1 MPYDEKFHKR
11 PGKKLERTQIIDMV
25 NAPQQSDEELY
36 GSFLKT
42 RDREILG
49 TLFRKYMSLVFG
61 VSMKYLR
68 EKHAAQDATME
79 VFERLLGYQPKSEIK
94 NFRAYL
100 YVMSKNY
107 CLMKQRGD
115 KVFTMEISDSD
126 MELATEMHPI
136 DESNGRE
143 ALLERCMKDLKDM
156 QLQCVSLFYMKR
168 KSYMEISN
176 ELKMTLNAVKSH
188 IQNGKRNLKLCIESK
203 E

>member
-1 MPYDEKFHKR
+1 
-11 PGKKLERTQIIDMV
+11 MV

-36 GSFLKT
+36 QNFLKD
-42 RDREILG
+42 RDKEVLG
-49 TLFRKYMSLVFG
+49 TLFRKYMTLVFG
-61 VSMKYLR
+61 LCMKYLR

-115 KVFTMEISDSD
+115 KVFTMEISEAD
-126 MELATEMHPI
+126 MELATEVHPI
-136 DESNGRE
+136 DEGDNRE
-143 ALLERCMKDLKDM
+143 ALLERCMKELKDL
-156 QLQCVSLFYMKR
+156 QSQCVSLFYLKR
-168 KSYMEISN
+168 KSYMEISR
-176 ELKMTLNAVKSH
+176 ELKVTLNAVKSH
-188 IQNGKRNLKLCIESK
+188 IQNGKRNLKICIENK